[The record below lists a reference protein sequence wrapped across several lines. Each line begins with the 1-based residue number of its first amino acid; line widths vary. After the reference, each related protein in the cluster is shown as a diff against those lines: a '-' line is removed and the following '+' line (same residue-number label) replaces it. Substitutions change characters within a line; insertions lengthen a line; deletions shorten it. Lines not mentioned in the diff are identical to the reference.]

1 MQPVQRHPG
10 LAPKVRRWVTPRTKT
25 MLSTLPAP
33 ILLDIAI
40 FFTAL
45 SWGLGFYLVDKRVY
59 IFASLAV
66 GCFVCL
72 FGYSV
77 ESLGAP
83 PWAVVA
89 APVPLDLLLLWY
101 VLRKPRKMAVAYVSI
116 WAIYIV
122 IHILLSALLGYDS
135 LIPAW
140 RLHS

>member
-1 MQPVQRHPG
+1 
-10 LAPKVRRWVTPRTKT
+10 
-25 MLSTLPAP
+25 MLNSLPAP

-40 FFTAL
+40 IFTAL
-45 SWGLGFYLVDKRVY
+45 SWGLGLYLVDKRVY
-59 IFASLAV
+59 IFASLAI

-77 ESLGAP
+77 ASLGAP
-83 PWAVVA
+83 TWAVVA

-101 VLRKPRKMAVAYVSI
+101 VLRKPRKMAVAYVAI

-122 IHILLSALLGYDS
+122 IHVLLSAFLRYDS
-135 LIPAW
+135 LIPGW

>member
-1 MQPVQRHPG
+1 MPG
-10 LAPKVRRWVTPRTKT
+10 
-25 MLSTLPAP
+25 SLPAP

-40 FFTAL
+40 LFTAL
-45 SWGLGFYLVDKRVY
+45 SWGLGFFIADRKVYL
-59 IFASLAV
+59 FASLAI

-77 ESLGAP
+77 ASVGAP
-83 PWAVVA
+83 LWAVVA
-89 APVPLDLLLLWY
+89 APVPLDILLLWY
-101 VLRKPRKMAVAYVSI
+101 VLRKPRKMAVAYVAT

-122 IHILLSALLGYDS
+122 LHILLSSLLRYDS

>member
-1 MQPVQRHPG
+1 LKLVIPHNDTARKIV
-10 LAPKVRRWVTPRTKT
+10 LN
-25 MLSTLPAP
+25 TLPAP

-40 FFTAL
+40 IFTAL
-45 SWGLGFYLVDKRVY
+45 SWGLGLYLVDKRVY
-59 IFASLAV
+59 LFASLAIA
-66 GCFVCL
+66 CFVCL

-83 PWAVVA
+83 VWAVVA

-101 VLRKPRKMAVAYVSI
+101 LLRKPRKMAVAYVLI

-122 IHILLSALLGYDS
+122 IHVSLSSLLHYDS

>member
-1 MQPVQRHPG
+1 
-10 LAPKVRRWVTPRTKT
+10 
-25 MLSTLPAP
+25 MLSTLPTP

-40 FFTAL
+40 IFTAL
-45 SWGLGFYLVDKRVY
+45 SWGLGMYLVDKKVHL
-59 IFASLAV
+59 FASLAI

-89 APVPLDLLLLWY
+89 APIPLDILLLWY
-101 VLRKPRKMAVAYVSI
+101 VLRNLRKMFLAYPVI

-122 IHILLSALLGYDS
+122 FHVVLSAIFRFDS

>member
-1 MQPVQRHPG
+1 
-10 LAPKVRRWVTPRTKT
+10 
-25 MLSTLPAP
+25 MLNTLPTT

-45 SWGLGFYLVDKRVY
+45 SWGLGMYLVDKRVHL
-59 IFASLAV
+59 FASLAI

-83 PWAVVA
+83 LWAVVA
-89 APVPLDLLLLWY
+89 APVPLDILLLWY
-101 VLRKPRKMAVAYVSI
+101 VLRTPRKVVVAYPLI

-122 IHILLSALLGYDS
+122 FHLVLSAWLHYDS

>member
-1 MQPVQRHPG
+1 
-10 LAPKVRRWVTPRTKT
+10 
-25 MLSTLPAP
+25 MLGTLPTP

-45 SWGLGFYLVDKRVY
+45 CWGLGFFIADRKIYL
-59 IFASLAV
+59 FASLAI

-89 APVPLDLLLLWY
+89 APVPLDILLLWY
-101 VLRKPRKMAVAYVSI
+101 VLRKPRRMAIAYVST
-116 WAIYIV
+116 WAIYIAL
-122 IHILLSALLGYDS
+122 HILLSSSLRYDS

-140 RLHS
+140 KLHNQPISLTSSKSTRLRVN

>member
-1 MQPVQRHPG
+1 MTNAARNN
-10 LAPKVRRWVTPRTKT
+10 
-25 MLSTLPAP
+25 MLNALPAP

-40 FFTAL
+40 IFTAL
-45 SWGLGFYLVDKRVY
+45 SWGLGLYLVDKRVY
-59 IFASLAV
+59 FFASLAV

-77 ESLGAP
+77 ASLGAP
-83 PWAVVA
+83 LWAVVA

-101 VLRKPRKMAVAYVSI
+101 ILRKPRKMALAYVSI

-122 IHILLSALLGYDS
+122 IHMLLSAFLRYDS

>member
-1 MQPVQRHPG
+1 VLNQ
-10 LAPKVRRWVTPRTKT
+10 
-25 MLSTLPAP
+25 LPAA
-33 ILLDIAI
+33 ILLDVAI

-45 SWGLGFYLVDKRVY
+45 AWGLGFYLIDRRVY
-59 IFASLAV
+59 IFAPLAI

-83 PWAVVA
+83 VWAVVA
-89 APVPLDLLLLWY
+89 APVPLDILFLWY
-101 VLRKPRKMAVAYVSI
+101 VLRKPRKMALAYVSI

-122 IHILLSALLGYDS
+122 FHIFLSATLHYDS

>member
-1 MQPVQRHPG
+1 
-10 LAPKVRRWVTPRTKT
+10 
-25 MLSTLPAP
+25 MLNALPAP

-40 FFTAL
+40 IFTAL
-45 SWGLGFYLVDKRVY
+45 SWGLGLYLVDKRVY
-59 IFASLAV
+59 VFASLAV

-83 PWAVVA
+83 TWAVVA

-101 VLRKPRKMAVAYVSI
+101 VLRKPRKMAVAYASI

-122 IHILLSALLGYDS
+122 IHILLSALLRYDS

>member
-1 MQPVQRHPG
+1 MT
-10 LAPKVRRWVTPRTKT
+10 LAARNT
-25 MLSTLPAP
+25 MLNALPAP
-33 ILLDIAI
+33 LLLDIAI
-40 FFTAL
+40 IFTAL
-45 SWGLGFYLVDKRVY
+45 SWVLGLYLVDKRVY

-122 IHILLSALLGYDS
+122 IHILLSALLRYDS

>member
-1 MQPVQRHPG
+1 
-10 LAPKVRRWVTPRTKT
+10 
-25 MLSTLPAP
+25 MLGTLPAP

-40 FFTAL
+40 IFTAL
-45 SWGLGFYLVDKRVY
+45 SWGLGMYLVDRKMHL
-59 IFASLAV
+59 FASLAI

-83 PWAVVA
+83 LWAVVA
-89 APVPLDLLLLWY
+89 APIPLDILLLWY
-101 VLRKPRKMAVAYVSI
+101 VLRKPRKMLLAYAAI

-122 IHILLSALLGYDS
+122 LHVVLSALFRYDS

>member
-1 MQPVQRHPG
+1 
-10 LAPKVRRWVTPRTKT
+10 
-25 MLSTLPAP
+25 MLNVLPAP

-40 FFTAL
+40 VFTAV
-45 SWGLGFYLVDKRVY
+45 SWGLGLYLVDKRVY

-72 FGYSV
+72 LGYSV
-77 ESLGAP
+77 SSLGAP
-83 PWAVVA
+83 AWAVVA

-122 IHILLSALLGYDS
+122 FHILLSAFLRYDS